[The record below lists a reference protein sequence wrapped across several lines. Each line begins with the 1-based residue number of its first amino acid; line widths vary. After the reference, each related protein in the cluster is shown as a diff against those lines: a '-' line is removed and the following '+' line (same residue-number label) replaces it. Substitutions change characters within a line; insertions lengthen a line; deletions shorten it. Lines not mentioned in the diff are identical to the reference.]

1 MRAFQTGALALAV
14 VAAIAGGMGSLTPW
28 SLRMTETPARIMRVT
43 GRTLLALAAVSLV
56 GFLIA
61 VAIAGGVQLEPR

>member
-1 MRAFQTGALALAV
+1 
-14 VAAIAGGMGSLTPW
+14 
-28 SLRMTETPARIMRVT
+28 MTETPARIMRVT